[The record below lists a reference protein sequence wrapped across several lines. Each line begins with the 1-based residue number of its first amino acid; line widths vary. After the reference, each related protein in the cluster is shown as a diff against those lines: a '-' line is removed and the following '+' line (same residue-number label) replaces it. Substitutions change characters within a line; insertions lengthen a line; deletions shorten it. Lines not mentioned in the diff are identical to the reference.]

1 MAPSSG
7 LTRRAIQF
15 AAPGEVRVVEEDLAH
30 PGPGDV
36 LVETTVSAVSPGT
49 ETLIYRGNA
58 PAGAVDPSIEALDGE
73 MAFPL
78 TYGYCAVGRVV
89 ETGSDVASEWLGR
102 RVFSF
107 QPHVSAF
114 LARPTDLIPLPDAT
128 RDRDAVLIPNL
139 ETAVNFVMDG
149 RPMIGEDV
157 VIFGQGVVGLLT
169 TALAS
174 RFPVSSLLTV
184 EPEETRRKRSEDVGA
199 RASFDPQSE
208 LTDLRAALNI
218 DRSDAVPAGDG
229 HYEGADLVYELSG
242 QPAALDDALSITG
255 FDGRIVVGSWYGT
268 KRAPINLGERYH
280 RSRISIQSSQVST
293 LSPDLQGR
301 WSKNRRMQ
309 TVLRLLDSVRPGQ
322 LVSDIVPVDEA
333 PAVYERLAANDS
345 ELLQPVF
352 RHNASAEST

>member
-1 MAPSSG
+1 MASPSG
-7 LTRRAIQF
+7 RTRRAIQF
-15 AAPGEVRVVEEDLAH
+15 TAPGEVHVVEEDLAP
-30 PGPGDV
+30 PGPDDV
-36 LVETTVSAVSPGT
+36 LVETAVSAVSPGT
-49 ETLIYRGNA
+49 ETLIYRGDA

-73 MAFPL
+73 MAFPV

-89 ETGSDVASEWLGR
+89 ETGSNIASEWLGR

-114 LARPTDLIPLPDAT
+114 VARPADLIPLPST
-128 RDRDAVLIPNL
+128 SRDRDAVLIPNL

-169 TALAS
+169 TALLS
-174 RFPVSSLLTV
+174 RFPVSSVLTV
-184 EPEETRRKRSEDVGA
+184 EPEEKRRERSETLGA
-199 RASFDPQSE
+199 HASFNAEDD
-208 LTDLRAALNI
+208 LTDLRSVLDIEGI
-218 DRSDAVPAGDG
+218 DATPAEDG
-229 HYEGADLVYELSG
+229 RYEGADLVYELSG

-280 RSRISIQSSQVST
+280 RSRISIRSSQVST
-293 LSPDLQGR
+293 VDPDLQGR
-301 WSKNRRMQ
+301 WTKTRRME

-322 LVSDIVPVDEA
+322 LVSDVVPVDEA
-333 PAVYERLAANDS
+333 PAVYERLAAGDPD
-345 ELLQPVF
+345 LLQPVF
-352 RHNASAEST
+352 RYNDSAEGD